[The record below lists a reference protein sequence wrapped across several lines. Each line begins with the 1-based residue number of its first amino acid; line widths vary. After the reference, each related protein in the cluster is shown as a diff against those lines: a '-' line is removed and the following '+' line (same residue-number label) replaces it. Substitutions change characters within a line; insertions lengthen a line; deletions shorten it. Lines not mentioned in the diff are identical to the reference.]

1 MQVYKKLF
9 WRKKDMYDRCAL
21 CGKPFQYNEE
31 KCDAL
36 GMLPAGQCVCRAC
49 REDIRSLTDFAASYN
64 EQAYT
69 AVRQSFFI
77 KHNSDTGAMLI
88 RSSDSIHSQFSQSSG
103 GLYSNPGRTLKVL
116 AKVFFFLFAAIG
128 IVSGIV
134 LGSTP
139 ARYHGEFNFWLFLLP
154 SATGVIVGY
163 FGGLSLAAFGDL
175 VSNAKEIK
183 DLLTS
188 RLK

>member
-1 MQVYKKLF
+1 M
-9 WRKKDMYDRCAL
+9 
-21 CGKPFQYNEE
+21 
-31 KCDAL
+31 
-36 GMLPAGQCVCRAC
+36 
-49 REDIRSLTDFAASYN
+49 
-64 EQAYT
+64 
-69 AVRQSFFI
+69 
-77 KHNSDTGAMLI
+77 
-88 RSSDSIHSQFSQSSG
+88 
-103 GLYSNPGRTLKVL
+103 
-116 AKVFFFLFAAIG
+116 FAAIG